1 MDNRNFLRGFGSL
14 ILFLAAAGFCQAS
27 PYGVVWAVSDRGEAY
42 LGIDARALAVDASG
56 YAYVGGRERLPGR
69 VRAWVR
75 KYDPRGNAVWT
86 YRHSQ
91 PRIETDRSGVW
102 DIAVGRFGNVFVTGR
117 VTSSTMSASGMAV
130 WVAKLTEDG
139 RLAWER
145 IFRAPVRGSK
155 NTGKAIVVDSSDNVF
170 ITGYLTDTA
179 LTAGRYSV
187 NDWDEEIREEDDAW
201 VWKLDAGGNI
211 LWSARSGSRD
221 QAHPRD
227 IAVDSEGSSFVVGA
241 NRHWSRRNSYWVK
254 KFTSSGTLA
263 WTKPTLVPF
272 SGSDAVAINDK
283 GRLLTVGIHHRDGN
297 PDRAWFVE
305 YDSDGRV
312 VWSSTQNVIAAPQRI
327 RSDAYSFALDSLG
340 RKYLAGEQ
348 YRFEN
353 NLRSGES
360 EAWVARFSTAGS
372 LDWSHT
378 FMTPSSIRS
387 TGTIYAGNLHGYT
400 NYSFRNRDYVVRL
413 DFDDQGHLFMLS
425 NGGIDFALW
434 KCRIPGLTARRS
446 AADGRQSDAQAAPAE
461 DELPEQEVLAVA
473 LTKDIKSGTPTRLAL
488 QYVNGRSINWV
499 GPDTKKI
506 YCWTSVRSKT
516 VPSKLTHVWYRE
528 GKKMAEVELK
538 VLASPF
544 RTWSS
549 KNIWPGNWRVEVLGR
564 DGEVLAVEE
573 LQVSDTLPY

>member
-1 MDNRNFLRGFGSL
+1 MGNRNFLRGLGFL
-14 ILFLAAAGFCQAS
+14 ALFLAAASLGHAA

-75 KYDPRGNAVWT
+75 KYDPHGNTVWT
-86 YRHSQ
+86 YRHSR

-139 RLAWER
+139 RLAWDR
-145 IFRAPVRGSK
+145 IFRAPVVDPK

-170 ITGYLTDTA
+170 VTGYLTDTA
-179 LTAGRYSV
+179 LTAGRHST

-201 VWKLDAGGNI
+201 VWKLDTDGNI
-211 LWSARSGSRD
+211 LWGARSGSRE

-227 IAVDSEGSSFVVGA
+227 IAVDSKGNAFIVGA
-241 NRHWSRRNSYWVK
+241 NQGGGRRNPYWVK

-263 WTKPTLVPF
+263 WTQPTPVPF
-272 SGSDAVAINDK
+272 SGSDAVAINDED
-283 GRLLTVGIHHRDGN
+283 RLLAVGIHHQDGH
-297 PDRAWFVE
+297 PDRAWFAE
-305 YDSDGRV
+305 YGSGGRV
-312 VWSSTQNVIAAPQRI
+312 IWSSVRNMIAAPRRI
-327 RSDAYSFALDSLG
+327 RSDAYAFASDSLG

-348 YRFEN
+348 YLFEN
-353 NLRSGES
+353 NSRSGES
-360 EAWVARFSTAGS
+360 EAWIARFSTAGAM
-372 LDWSHT
+372 DWSHT
-378 FMTPSSIRS
+378 FMTPSSIKS

-400 NYSFRNRDYVVRL
+400 NYNFRNRDYVARL

-434 KCRIPGLTARRS
+434 KTRIPGLTVRRS
-446 AADGRQSDAQAAPAE
+446 ASDSPQSDAQAAPAE
-461 DELPEQEVLAVA
+461 EELPEQEVLAVA

-488 QYVNGRSINWV
+488 QYVNGRSVNWV

-528 GKKMAEVELK
+528 GKKRAEVELE
-538 VLASPF
+538 LSTSPF

-564 DGEVLAVEE
+564 DGEVLAAED